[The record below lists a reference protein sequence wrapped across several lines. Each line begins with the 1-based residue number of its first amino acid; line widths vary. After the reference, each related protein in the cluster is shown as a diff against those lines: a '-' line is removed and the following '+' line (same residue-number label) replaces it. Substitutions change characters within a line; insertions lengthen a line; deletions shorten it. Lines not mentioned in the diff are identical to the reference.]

1 MAEATVG
8 TNFLTLSHRAKR
20 FDVENAIQQA
30 NAGRSHKQGIE
41 YQWQDALTAS
51 PIWRKI
57 TVAPMRWPKGQ
68 SIVSIQEI
76 TDQITHQIQLENYE
90 AELLELKTNFSSL
103 VHDLRSPL
111 TSFKLYLDLLQKAK
125 TGKKEKYLTI
135 MHQEIMHM
143 NKLVDDLLALSRL
156 EIPDVHSLA
165 LVDIMSLVQE
175 VVVVEQPIANDKG
188 LTLRFLFPNEEPVW
202 VWGQSRQLLRV
213 VTNLVSNALRYTA
226 VGTVTIQLK
235 LEPEQN
241 RVELTVSD
249 TGIGIAPEVLPFIF
263 EPFFRSPRAQA
274 VTPKGTGLGLAIV
287 KRIIALHNGSID
299 VFSELNQG
307 TSFRIFLP
315 LVRDTAVSQPS
326 P

>member
-1 MAEATVG
+1 
-8 TNFLTLSHRAKR
+8 
-20 FDVENAIQQA
+20 
-30 NAGRSHKQGIE
+30 
-41 YQWQDALTAS
+41 
-51 PIWRKI
+51 
-57 TVAPMRWPKGQ
+57 MRWPKGQ

-299 VFSELNQG
+299 GFSELNQG